1 MAGSIEDQVVDFYH
15 TLFEQVFSER
25 FRPQISERIRRNA
38 VIRQVEE
45 SADAASQSLTRF
57 FRNEQLTELQT
68 ADILSGFA
76 GLPSLLK
83 FETIANPN
91 IAPES
96 VVEDLLTKMPCTK
109 AIRQARQ
116 DAVYRVAL
124 HSVVQVLML
133 VGRVMAEWERL
144 RFSSTFELPRRV
156 VEQLN
161 LISEQLSAVRGS
173 GLSAKDERFELTYRD
188 YLLQRFHRVEAGTV
202 RMTTSMDVDLRE
214 LFVMPRVLARPQRKK
229 KSGAQ
234 AFDPT
239 TPMNLAAAR
248 AFFGGIIETDEKP
261 ESKKKKKA
269 DGIRALSQI
278 KRNRRNVI
286 IGLPG
291 SGKSTLFE
299 WLQLKIAAVEVEYI
313 LGGSQAIPLLLRVRQ
328 LNPKKLPTG
337 AAMIEKATA
346 SKDRAALM
354 PKGWFERQMQAGR
367 VLFLLDG
374 LDETEPELCDN
385 YILPWLVKMCAEY
398 PNCAYLVSSRPVG
411 YPPGA
416 LQPFKFKECDLMDFG
431 EVEIAEY
438 ARHWCTAIRLARNEP
453 EAEARREGTAEGEQ
467 IVTDF
472 RRNSYVQ
479 NLARNPL
486 MLSAICL
493 VNNFERGQLPE
504 DRAVLYKLCVE
515 GLLHNWDQ
523 RRGIRSE
530 FTLEEKLRACRE
542 VALAMQAEDRAE
554 YETKRVQKIF
564 SVVLGDPDRADNLL
578 EHIRYR
584 TGLLI
589 ERRAGMF
596 AFAHLTFQ
604 EYLAAKAI
612 YEGNRMNIDAKR
624 LADEHNDGRWKEVIA
639 ILPNQ
644 RIHLIKPKEIKYAEL
659 GKQEAKDKM
668 TWGLKQLGIPEL
680 WKKTKNQGKGI
691 KVAVLDTGVYGEHP
705 ALAGRV
711 KDFIVIDPLGRRIA
725 SKPTFDCGSHGTHVC
740 GTIAGN
746 DASGVAIGVAPEA
759 TLFVAGVLVGEA
771 TLHTLMEGIS
781 WAIEK
786 GVDIINMSLGF
797 SYYEPLFAEVF
808 KMLIEQYHI
817 LPVVAIGNENH
828 GNSSSPGNAYNAF
841 SVGAVEKMPGN
852 KLDVPF
858 FSSGASLVFPG
869 AEQGTRVD
877 KPDIVAP
884 GVQVF
889 SRIPPERTSAGTF
902 EYSYFDGT
910 SMATPHIAG
919 VAALLMAAKPQTPIL
934 ALINALKVKASH
946 PNGDGG
952 RPDNRWGYGVVQP
965 LEALNAL

>member
-1 MAGSIEDQVVDFYH
+1 MPGSIEDQVIDFYH
-15 TLFEQVFSER
+15 ELFEQVFSER
-25 FRPQISERIRRNA
+25 FRPQIADRIRRNA

-57 FRNEQLTELQT
+57 FRNEQLTEPQT
-68 ADILSGFA
+68 AGSLSGFVS
-76 GLPSLLK
+76 LPSLLK

-91 IAPES
+91 IPPES
-96 VVEDLLTKMPCTK
+96 VVEDLLTKMPCPK

-144 RFSSTFELPRRV
+144 KFSSTFELPRRV

-173 GLSAKDERFELTYRD
+173 GQSAKDERFELTYRD

-229 KSGAQ
+229 QSGAQ

-248 AFFGGIIETDEKP
+248 AFFGGIIETDEQP
-261 ESKKKKKA
+261 EPKKQKRA
-269 DGIRALSQI
+269 EGIRALNQI
-278 KRNRRNVI
+278 KRHRRNVI

-299 WLQLKIAAVEVEYI
+299 WLQLKLAAIEVEYI
-313 LGGSQAIPLLLRVRQ
+313 LGGGQAIPLLLKVRE

-337 AAMIEKATA
+337 AALIEKATA
-346 SKDRAALM
+346 SQDRTALM
-354 PKGWFERQMQAGR
+354 PEGWFERQMQAGR
-367 VLFLLDG
+367 VLFMLDG
-374 LDETEPELCDN
+374 LDETEPELCDD
-385 YILPWLVKMCAEY
+385 YILPWLVKLCADY

-416 LQPFKFKECDLMDFG
+416 LQPFKFKECNLMDFG
-431 EVEIAEY
+431 DGEIAEY

-453 EAEARREGTAEGEQ
+453 ETEARREGVAEGEQ

-472 RRNSYVQ
+472 KRNSYVQ
-479 NLARNPL
+479 NLAKNPL

-504 DRAVLYKLCVE
+504 DRAMLYKLCVE

-564 SVVLGDPDRADNLL
+564 SVVLGDPDRADKLL

-612 YEGNRMNIDAKR
+612 YEGSLMNIDAKR

-639 ILPNQ
+639 LYCGSSSATAARKMIHQLITQPNTGDLAEVLAEAYLSSGPKLSQ
-644 RIHLIKPKEIKYAEL
+644 DSQLRQKVLKRIAVTPGRWPSQLRRFPPEEVLAIANFFVSKSDIRDTVSEAFFWLFEHQAFVDEGLLFRRIRKWHTMFPSQIFELVFLLHRIGTPNTLSQLASYAALYESP
-659 GKQEAKDKM
+659 
-668 TWGLKQLGIPEL
+668 GLRF
-680 WKKTKNQGKGI
+680 QGG
-691 KVAVLDTGVYGEHP
+691 ATYSTQAEG
-705 ALAGRV
+705 ALAGLVLRYNSLSHSPAP
-711 KDFIVIDPLGRRIA
+711 IVAFRQIFRALSA
-725 SKPTFDCGSHGTHVC
+725 SKFKGSEHIFGLITFGDLKNIERQIPQDS
-740 GTIAGN
+740 
-746 DASGVAIGVAPEA
+746 A
-759 TLFVAGVLVGEA
+759 TR
-771 TLHTLMEGIS
+771 
-781 WAIEK
+781 
-786 GVDIINMSLGF
+786 
-797 SYYEPLFAEVF
+797 
-808 KMLIEQYHI
+808 
-817 LPVVAIGNENH
+817 
-828 GNSSSPGNAYNAF
+828 
-841 SVGAVEKMPGN
+841 VEC
-852 KLDVPF
+852 
-858 FSSGASLVFPG
+858 ASLARQWAQSLSNQESKENGRVQR
-869 AEQGTRVD
+869 AIKALNEWADSLEQAASD
-877 KPDIVAP
+877 
-884 GVQVF
+884 
-889 SRIPPERTSAGTF
+889 ESASKL
-902 EYSYFDGT
+902 E
-910 SMATPHIAG
+910 P
-919 VAALLMAAKPQTPIL
+919 KPQAPSKRTAKKPS
-934 ALINALKVKASH
+934 K
-946 PNGDGG
+946 
-952 RPDNRWGYGVVQP
+952 RR
-965 LEALNAL
+965 